1 MEGGGAATRQG
12 GGRHPGQQ
20 RRALLFRF
28 QVSFSMGMIFG
39 LFTPAFAQKTAPV
52 LFSIYGRVFAQV
64 GFCRSLPYASPPVG
78 DLRWAHPQPPPVPGW
93 EGTRNGRCCYFSNFS
108 GSGQIILNF
117 NVI

>member
-1 MEGGGAATRQG
+1 MELPQGRVEGDTLVSRGGLSYSAFRS
-12 GGRHPGQQ
+12 
-20 RRALLFRF
+20 LFRY
-28 QVSFSMGMIFG
+28 MGMILGFS
-39 LFTPAFAQKTAPV
+39 PAFEQKTVPV

-108 GSGQIILNF
+108 GSGQIIRF
-117 NVI
+117 